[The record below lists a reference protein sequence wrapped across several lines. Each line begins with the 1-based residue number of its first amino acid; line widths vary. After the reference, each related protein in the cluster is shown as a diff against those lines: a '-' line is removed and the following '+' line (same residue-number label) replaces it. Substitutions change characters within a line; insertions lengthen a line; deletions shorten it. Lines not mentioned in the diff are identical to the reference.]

1 MRSAAPEK
9 AVKMPYNTRRK
20 SLSLPSLGIHLPVTH
35 ASRAAAAA
43 AAANRSPP
51 SSTPPS
57 DQQPPLK
64 KLKQS
69 HAASSSSSSAS
80 SSSASKPQSHM
91 SPPSKPEPAAK
102 SILKYEHTPP
112 PSPEADAVEDEGA
125 PRREIDLEGIN
136 DDIVE
141 AVIVQLQR
149 TANRPHLVKEL
160 AAILSTS
167 VKIVETSANPSA
179 IISSRLSTY
188 LKRSCW
194 SALAPCPLAKELETV
209 HPRRTYF
216 YLTTYR
222 HQPIP
227 SPSAAA
233 STSSTSF
240 PQRSI
245 ISPSL
250 SSTESRSEDDVDAER
265 RRQLSPSPEVDLS
278 SPELDD
284 VGSSD
289 SNGSV
294 APPTPSG
301 SFSGRLT
308 SDARAGLARNHRAAS
323 PPLEKDE
330 KEFTQTARGMQR
342 RQLQSEK
349 LREGAAAA
357 SHIPSFSF
365 SGEAEVKIMD
375 LDGDGDLFGEHHE
388 HHGRAGNGGMHGFV
402 SSPAMK
408 PLGGGVMA
416 GMMPLLSSPASVSVL
431 KRPFED
437 VEEVWTKD
445 EMEWDSRSPEN
456 IDLEELDGMFD
467 CFE

>member
-1 MRSAAPEK
+1 MRSAAPKK

-35 ASRAAAAA
+35 ASRAATAA
-43 AAANRSPP
+43 AAANRSSPT
-51 SSTPPS
+51 STAPS

-64 KLKQS
+64 KIKQS
-69 HAASSSSSSAS
+69 HASSSSPS
-80 SSSASKPQSHM
+80 SSSKPLSHM

-227 SPSAAA
+227 SPSTAA
-233 STSSTSF
+233 SSSTAF

-284 VGSSD
+284 AGCSD

-308 SDARAGLARNHRAAS
+308 SDARAGLVRNHRAAS

-342 RQLQSEK
+342 RQLLSEK

-375 LDGDGDLFGEHHE
+375 LDGDGDLFGEHD
-388 HHGRAGNGGMHGFV
+388 HHGKGDNGGLHGFV

-408 PLGGGVMA
+408 PVGGLMA
-416 GMMPLLSSPASVSVL
+416 GMMPLLSSPASISVL

-437 VEEVWTKD
+437 MDEVWTKD

>member
-1 MRSAAPEK
+1 MRSTAPEK

-57 DQQPPLK
+57 DQPPLK

-69 HAASSSSSSAS
+69 HASPKLQS
-80 SSSASKPQSHM
+80 QSHM
-91 SPPSKPEPAAK
+91 SPPSKPEPASK

-112 PSPEADAVEDEGA
+112 PSPEADVEDEA

-227 SPSAAA
+227 SPSQAA
-233 STSSTSF
+233 SASF

-250 SSTESRSEDDVDAER
+250 SSTESRSDEADAER

-284 VGSSD
+284 VGSD

-308 SDARAGLARNHRAAS
+308 STSNAGVGRNHRAAS

-342 RQLQSEK
+342 RQLQSSQSK
-349 LREGAAAA
+349 GGGDGAT
-357 SHIPSFSF
+357 HIPSFSF
-365 SGEAEVKIMD
+365 GGEADAVKIMD
-375 LDGDGDLFGEHHE
+375 LDGDLFGEHHE
-388 HHGRAGNGGMHGFV
+388 HHARNGGAGGAAHGGFV

-408 PLGGGVMA
+408 PLGGVMA
-416 GMMPLLSSPASVSVL
+416 TLPLLSSPASMSAL

-437 VEEVWTKD
+437 VVEVYTRD

-456 IDLEELDGMFD
+456 IDLDELDGMFD

>member
-1 MRSAAPEK
+1 MRSIAPEK

-57 DQQPPLK
+57 DQPPLK

-69 HAASSSSSSAS
+69 HATS
-80 SSSASKPQSHM
+80 SKPQSQSQSQSHM

-112 PSPEADAVEDEGA
+112 PSPEADLEEDEGA

-227 SPSAAA
+227 SPSQAVSA
-233 STSSTSF
+233 SSF

-250 SSTESRSEDDVDAER
+250 SSTESRSDDADAER

-308 SDARAGLARNHRAAS
+308 SDDGGGGGLARNHRAAS

-349 LREGAAAA
+349 LRGAEGAAAA
-357 SHIPSFSF
+357 QHIPSFEF
-365 SGEAEVKIMD
+365 GEGAVKIMD
-375 LDGDGDLFGEHHE
+375 LDGDLFGEHHHE
-388 HHGRAGNGGMHGFV
+388 HHGRGGGGV
-402 SSPAMK
+402 GQGLVGSPAMR
-408 PLGGGVMA
+408 PMVVVPGLL
-416 GMMPLLSSPASVSVL
+416 PLSSPAPAL

-437 VEEVWTKD
+437 VVEVWSKD

-456 IDLEELDGMFD
+456 IDLDELDGMFD